1 MSIRIKIHSDG
12 TATLSGVP
20 YRRLRETLTVAELHC
35 QDGQPGV
42 PPYKFDQDMLDYHK
56 ELMKWVRLMRD
67 AMDIG
72 IHNTFP
78 VRTRSL
84 TKAERF
90 ERVRESEKER
100 ALMDRILGEMLKE
113 SKKRKRVKA

>member
-1 MSIRIKIHSDG
+1 MTVRIKIHPDG

-35 QDGQPGV
+35 RDGQPGV
-42 PPYKFDQDMLDYHK
+42 PKFSPPDKGMVAYHQ
-56 ELMKWVRLMRD
+56 ELLKWVKLLRD
-67 AMDIG
+67 AMDLG

-78 VRTRSL
+78 RRTRPL
-84 TKAERF
+84 TKEERF
-90 ERVRESEKER
+90 EKVRASEKER

-113 SKKRKRVKA
+113 RKKRTRK